1 MSNRNHLYD
10 CWLGFENLLN
20 PPLKEEYMK
29 YCKNI
34 YIRGSNDIVLA
45 AMNEL
50 KLAIK
55 KIFNIEA
62 DIYRR
67 RPEAPYVL
75 VGRLEDVANK
85 GHVLQSGL
93 KAEGFCI
100 ENIAEDGNDAIL
112 IIGKD
117 GNGVLY
123 GVFDFIRSICCG
135 KTIEAALK
143 VDFPR
148 NSLRIIDHWD
158 NIDGKIERGYAGES
172 ILYRD
177 NAIVKDKSR
186 VRDYARLLA
195 SIGINGIVVN
205 NVNVHKEETKFVTED
220 YLPEIRGLSNVFS
233 EFGIKIYLSINFAA
247 PIEVGNLPTA
257 DPLDPLVKK
266 WWADTVETI

>member
-1 MSNRNHLYD
+1 
-10 CWLGFENLLN
+10 
-20 PPLKEEYMK
+20 
-29 YCKNI
+29 
-34 YIRGSNDIVLA
+34 
-45 AMNEL
+45 
-50 KLAIK
+50 
-55 KIFNIEA
+55 
-62 DIYRR
+62 
-67 RPEAPYVL
+67 
-75 VGRLEDVANK
+75 
-85 GHVLQSGL
+85 
-93 KAEGFCI
+93 FCI

-266 WWADTVETI
+266 WWADT